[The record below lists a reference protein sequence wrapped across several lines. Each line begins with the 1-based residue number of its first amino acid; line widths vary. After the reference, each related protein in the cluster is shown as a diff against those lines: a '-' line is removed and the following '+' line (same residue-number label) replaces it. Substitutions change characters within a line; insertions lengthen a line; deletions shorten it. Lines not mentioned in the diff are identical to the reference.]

1 MDVQSPQ
8 TLAHEEEVIVDV
20 HSEICRR
27 CGAWARDGSIYC
39 SHACG
44 IAVHMDRIAEEQQ
57 KKLMELKTA
66 RHDIRC
72 KVIWSELEESMRTN
86 TYATIMEEE
95 DASMLLKVQSDLAL
109 EKVTIEGYKADRL
122 KAETTI
128 QSYQIDCPEH
138 KDDDSEERTS
148 AAKNSA
154 HFDCPYCGIQP
165 TTAILSLH
173 LPGCYQK
180 FESTNQIYGDAP
192 TPAGDVTSLIYCD
205 HHDHKTGKYC
215 KKLKESCYA
224 HSGVLAARLAPGHR
238 ARGPEYCGA
247 PTAEDPSGH
256 CHLVRSRCA
265 RHFNWEHII
274 LRQYDL
280 QIISHTQLAEAL
292 KLELELIKDRMIT
305 SRLARGLRGNSRTI
319 PAGEDDDLSSESNIR
334 KGKRKV
340 E

>member
-1 MDVQSPQ
+1 
-8 TLAHEEEVIVDV
+8 
-20 HSEICRR
+20 
-27 CGAWARDGSIYC
+27 
-39 SHACG
+39 
-44 IAVHMDRIAEEQQ
+44 
-57 KKLMELKTA
+57 MELKTS
-66 RHDIRC
+66 RYDIRC
-72 KVIWSELEESMRTN
+72 KVIWSEIQESMRTN
-86 TYATIMEEE
+86 TYATVMEEE
-95 DASMLLKVQSDLAL
+95 DANMLLKVEKDLAL
-109 EKVTIEGYKADRL
+109 EKLTIEGYTADR
-122 KAETTI
+122 ETVETAI
-128 QSYQIDCPEH
+128 QTYQVDCLDH
-138 KDDDSEERTS
+138 KDDESEERTR

-165 TTAILSLH
+165 TTAVLSLH
-173 LPGCYQK
+173 LPSCYQK

-205 HHDHKTGKYC
+205 HHDLKTGKFC

-224 HSGVLAARLAPGHR
+224 HSGVLAARLAPGQR

-265 RHFNWEHII
+265 RHFNWENITR
-274 LRQYDL
+274 RQYDL

-305 SRLARGLRGNSRTI
+305 ARLSRGLRGNSRAI
-319 PAGEDDDLSSESNIR
+319 PAGMLDESSLETNVR
-334 KGKRKV
+334 KGKRKN